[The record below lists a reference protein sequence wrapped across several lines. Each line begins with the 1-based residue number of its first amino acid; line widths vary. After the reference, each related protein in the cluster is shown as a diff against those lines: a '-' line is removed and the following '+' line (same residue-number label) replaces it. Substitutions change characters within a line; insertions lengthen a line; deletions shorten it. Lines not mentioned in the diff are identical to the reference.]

1 MFPDDGRPRVGLE
14 ADAKLERIVLFHQ
27 DPLVRFRGQPV
38 TPQSTGTFARM
49 RSLAARGVWGAE
61 GSGFG
66 ELFRQERPPR
76 SRGQLL
82 STTAARQ
89 RYRSHMSNQTRQVL
103 EQALRLPQRERATL
117 VAELLRTLDDEGDE
131 GLTQEE
137 WEKAWAAE
145 IDRRVREI
153 REGKAELIDGDQA
166 LRRVRAGL
174 RPNRRK

>member
-1 MFPDDGRPRVGLE
+1 M
-14 ADAKLERIVLFHQ
+14 
-27 DPLVRFRGQPV
+27 
-38 TPQSTGTFARM
+38 
-49 RSLAARGVWGAE
+49 AA
-61 GSGFG
+61 
-66 ELFRQERPPR
+66 P
-76 SRGQLL
+76 
-82 STTAARQ
+82 Q
-89 RYRSHMSNQTRQVL
+89 RYLSHMSNQTRQVL